1 VGNLHRES
9 KSLLGSVVLIGEAN
23 NPQGDSYDVRFSL
36 DSPNAARFVCSCAGT
51 RREVT
56 IDLSLRTISVGA
68 G

>member
-9 KSLLGSVVLIGEAN
+9 KSLLGAVVLIGEAN

-36 DSPNAARFVCSCAGT
+36 DSPNTARFVCPCAGT

-56 IDLSLRTISVGA
+56 IDLSARTISVGA